1 VTGRALPRPLADDG
15 VVHNDTWS
23 RTVTVRP
30 APHASGRVKLLW
42 RDAVRAQAAVAM
54 PPPVWANGAGA
65 HHIAFGLP
73 TDDGALEPR
82 FHRGQPAYA
91 RLVSTPNA

>member
-42 RDAVRAQAAVAM
+42 RDAVSSPTVDSWNATPEEAPMRNAQVS
-54 PPPVWANGAGA
+54 
-65 HHIAFGLP
+65 GL
-73 TDDGALEPR
+73 L
-82 FHRGQPAYA
+82 A
-91 RLVSTPNA
+91 RCAPFATERD